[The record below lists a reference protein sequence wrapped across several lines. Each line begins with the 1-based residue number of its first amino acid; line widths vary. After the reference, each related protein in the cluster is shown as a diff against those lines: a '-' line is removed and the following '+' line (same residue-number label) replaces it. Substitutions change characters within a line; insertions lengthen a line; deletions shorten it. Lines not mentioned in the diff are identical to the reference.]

1 MRLFPPVTLLAGLW
15 LLTTALRAQ
24 SITTVEPLTA
34 KAGDTVS
41 AKGEGIDS
49 SKVDTLYLTD
59 GTHDFKCQMVEQ
71 TATAIKFKVPDMM
84 PPGRWMVIVHT
95 KKDQIIEQ
103 SVKLTVQ

>member
-1 MRLFPPVTLLAGLW
+1 M
-15 LLTTALRAQ
+15 TTTLRAQ
-24 SITTVEPLTA
+24 SITNVEPLAA

-59 GTHDFKCQMVEQ
+59 GTHDLKCEIMEQ

-84 PPGRWMVIVHT
+84 PPGRWMVMVHT
-95 KKDQIIEQ
+95 KKDQFIEQ